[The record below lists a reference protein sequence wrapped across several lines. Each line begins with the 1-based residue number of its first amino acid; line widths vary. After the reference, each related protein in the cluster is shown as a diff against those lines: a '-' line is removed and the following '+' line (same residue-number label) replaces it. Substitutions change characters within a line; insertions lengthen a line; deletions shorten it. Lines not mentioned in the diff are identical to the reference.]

1 MARRREEPGAAA
13 GESAAGELELEQ
25 GSRTSGLH
33 GRKCLS
39 LSFFSLMPPYM
50 DIGLLVQRIW
60 ILGSGLGQLSVDIIF
75 EIKIYVLVTAAQS
88 PCNFSWQRR
97 SMFR

>member
-39 LSFFSLMPPYM
+39 LSFFFPDATVHGYWASSPKNM
-50 DIGLLVQRIW
+50 DIGLW
-60 ILGSGLGQLSVDIIF
+60 IGP
-75 EIKIYVLVTAAQS
+75 T
-88 PCNFSWQRR
+88 FS
-97 SMFR
+97 